1 MDVLLKNAY
10 MFRYFP
16 WTRYLTEAAPL
27 LTPYVSGD
35 LGLLMK
41 EMNVDLPGRVRQ
53 AERDHKDGV
62 LRKRPTVFSD
72 ILASSLPEHEKTHER
87 LSGEAFSLMG
97 AGTETTSVRSLH
109 RATGPVLTLF
119 VTSGHW
125 PSSRITLSHSL
136 ASKRDSTKSSRRWTL
151 TP

>member
-27 LTPYVSGD
+27 LLPYISGD
-35 LGLLMK
+35 LGLLMR
-41 EMNVDLPGRVRQ
+41 EMQIEIPGRVRQ

-62 LRKRPTVFSD
+62 SRKRPTVFSD
-72 ILASSLPEHEKTHER
+72 ILASSLPDHEKSHER

-97 AGTETTSVRSLH
+97 AGTETTSVGSLD
-109 RATGPVLTLF
+109 RALGSALTVS

-125 PSSRITLSHSL
+125 PSSRITPSLSL
-136 ASKRDSTKSSRRWTL
+136 VFKRNSAKS
-151 TP
+151 